1 MKAIF
6 RFIYIITLV
15 AIFGCSTNIEGPG
28 IYSSIVINEVLPK
41 NSRFG
46 SDENGKFNDWIELY
60 NLSGQDIDLTG
71 CYLTDS
77 KKDLAKWK
85 FPDGTKIPKNG
96 FLIVWANGDSNSTGL
111 HTNYKLSAEGENIV
125 LVTPDQEI
133 IDMVEYPATT
143 IEQSYARIP
152 NGTGN
157 FTWTTPTFNKS
168 NE

>member
-1 MKAIF
+1 MKEFF
-6 RFIYIITLV
+6 RFIYIFSFV
-15 AIFGCSTNIEGPG
+15 ALAGCSTKIEGPG
-28 IYSSIVINEVLPK
+28 IYTNIVINEVLPK
-41 NSRFG
+41 NSRYG

-77 KKDLAKWK
+77 KKDLTKWK
-85 FPDGTKIPKNG
+85 FPDGTIIAKNG
-96 FLIVWANGDSNSTGL
+96 FLIVWADGDTNSTGL
-111 HTNYKLSAEGENIV
+111 HTNYKLSAEGEKVAFVNPG
-125 LVTPDQEI
+125 LEI
-133 IDMVEYPATT
+133 IDIVEYPATT
-143 IEQSYARIP
+143 TEQSYARIP